1 LRKEHTPKATKKKD
15 DVEFEIAFY
24 ENILKETP
32 DFIEAL
38 IAVGDLYT
46 RAGFWQKG
54 LEVDLKLSNLR
65 SDDSVIFYNLA
76 CSYALL
82 NQTRPALTALT
93 KAIELGYSDFKHLR
107 EDPDL
112 ENLLKDE
119 QVQEFLAQVERKRR
133 AASKKQ
139 QTS

>member
-1 LRKEHTPKATKKKD
+1 MRKEHTPKVSRKKD
-15 DVEFEIAFY
+15 DIEFEIAFY

-54 LEVDLKLSNLR
+54 LEVDLKLTKLR
-65 SDDSVIFYNLA
+65 PDDAIIYYNLA

-82 NQTRPALTALT
+82 NQTRPALSALS
-93 KAIELGYSDFKHLR
+93 KAIEFGYNDFKHLR

-119 QVQEFLAQVERKRR
+119 QVKEFLAQVEKKRKT
-133 AASKKQ
+133 SKKSQ
-139 QTS
+139 AS